1 MQKVI
6 GQETGGMGNYVI
18 IDYGSG
24 ITVRAMHMY
33 NGTIKVKNGDKVESG
48 QILGK
53 IGHSGDS
60 TGPHLH
66 IDMTLN
72 GTWVDISQYIANPG
86 EVTNN
91 SFSGETTTSVKMA
104 ENIIKREN
112 NKGYK
117 INIDLDEEIDNM
129 LAKLRKLGFNM
140 ESYLSTSKQ
149 KEYLKNMI
157 RACIVTQYPDLRS
170 ADQIKNNVEI
180 PSDETQGCIR
190 IKRYTDNETEVFSN
204 NSLRNPTDDEKNGGG
219 MYLEYMPLDDL
230 NEMISNG
237 DTKALNYFSMD
248 SSNNIVVAGWETM
261 DVTVN
266 IEQTNVDEVGVCPV
280 DIYGEVEY
288 NPKAENYEKL
298 TIKKINYLN
307 QVSNYMIPF
316 SLFWSLLVYGHDEK
330 FINDF
335 ANLVI
340 DTDIVIGCYDVTKTT
355 TTKYTDTQTKKGVAE
370 INNYRVIDESERGR
384 DNGKVGETIYKEISY
399 NFLITE
405 TDILKTDNPTLKVKY
420 ADTWTAVYN
429 NDYKMETKEK
439 EEKGEKVEYEDDNEY
454 EGSYQKVVREDGTVG
469 YTNNNRPSDEKLA
482 DMVENAINESFEN
495 NVNLFKQEAEN
506 KNRGLQYR
514 YTILT
519 EFLEENSLYNESA
532 ININATNQELKD
544 YLNKKE
550 VQDYLINFIINIAD
564 NEYIDTIFNNTESED
579 YKMLLIYA
587 NDINSNNAKGIVES
601 AGTTA
606 KTILQKYVREKGGTD
621 SDLYNLLTKNGTETK
636 LCYTTASMQ
645 SSQIGVTIKTTN
657 KTEEY
662 EKNIIE
668 EEIIEVPN
676 QDGNIRWKDDKNAQE
691 NSFVKLLAYSRSAK
705 GNLQIISAWFF
716 DSVEDTAA
724 IADMEDLLKF
734 LFQKVYNK
742 NYGIK
747 PEDADKLLKEFF
759 DPSQSRNMQRVS
771 STVLTGNGIEEQV
784 WNFFAS
790 QGFSD
795 QSTAAILSNLY
806 CESMLD
812 PTLDIAP
819 CGGIACFEK
828 STGCFSEM
836 QHYAS
841 SKGKDWTDLQCQL
854 EFLITQL
861 PSTFDAYTGVS
872 PYYYDTGEWCWW
884 PESMTIDDFKNLSD
898 TQKAAEIFCRVYER
912 PSITH
917 IDRRKSY
924 AQEYYDKYHK

>member
-1 MQKVI
+1 MYINGKDGI
-6 GQETGGMGNYVI
+6 GQGWTSIDKFYESISKVGGVKGVPGKTYTFFATNDGSV
-18 IDYGSG
+18 IDY
-24 ITVRAMHMY
+24 
-33 NGTIKVKNGDKVESG
+33 
-48 QILGK
+48 
-53 IGHSGDS
+53 SGDNS
-60 TGPHLH
+60 VNSSSSQQ
-66 IDMTLN
+66 IDM
-72 GTWVDISQYIANPG
+72 S
-86 EVTNN
+86 
-91 SFSGETTTSVKMA
+91 SK
-104 ENIIKREN
+104 IIERDGKYKG
-112 NKGYK
+112 KGYK

-340 DTDIVIGCYDVTKTT
+340 GTDIVIGCYDVTKTT

-564 NEYIDTIFNNTESED
+564 NEYIDKIFNNTESED

-759 DPSQSRNMQRVS
+759 DPANMKKFNKKQTSHGTVVGGAS
-771 STVLTGNGIEEQV
+771 YSTIQLTDEEMQILYKLVQAENSFNPTWTACIVLNR
-784 WNFFAS
+784 
-790 QGFSD
+790 
-795 QSTAAILSNLY
+795 ILSSSFPNTLEEVVFAPGQFQVTWDGAY
-806 CESMLD
+806 D
-812 PTLDIAP
+812 AANPTQ
-819 CGGIACFEK
+819 E
-828 STGCFSEM
+828 
-836 QHYAS
+836 
-841 SKGKDWTDLQCQL
+841 
-854 EFLITQL
+854 
-861 PSTFDAYTGVS
+861 
-872 PYYYDTGEWCWW
+872 
-884 PESMTIDDFKNLSD
+884 TIDAINEVLRTGDVSNGSIGFQTIELYDSQYPGQTSETPIETLREDYGGGSSAVYFTTASIQAELSQFK
-898 TQKAAEIFCRVYER
+898 
-912 PSITH
+912 
-917 IDRRKSY
+917 
-924 AQEYYDKYHK
+924 

>member
-1 MQKVI
+1 MYINGKDGI
-6 GQETGGMGNYVI
+6 GQGWTSIDKFYESISKVGGVKGVPGKTYTFFATNDGSV
-18 IDYGSG
+18 IDY
-24 ITVRAMHMY
+24 
-33 NGTIKVKNGDKVESG
+33 
-48 QILGK
+48 
-53 IGHSGDS
+53 SGDNS
-60 TGPHLH
+60 VNSGSSQQ
-66 IDMTLN
+66 IDM
-72 GTWVDISQYIANPG
+72 S
-86 EVTNN
+86 
-91 SFSGETTTSVKMA
+91 SK
-104 ENIIKREN
+104 IIERDGKYKG
-112 NKGYK
+112 KGYK
-117 INIDLDEEIDNM
+117 ININLDEEIDNM

-340 DTDIVIGCYDVTKTT
+340 GTDIVIGCYDVTKTT

-564 NEYIDTIFNNTESED
+564 NEYIDKIFNNTESED

-759 DPSQSRNMQRVS
+759 APSNMKKVS
-771 STVLTGNGIEEQV
+771 GSSNLQGEDTEAIYNYLVG
-784 WNFFAS
+784 
-790 QGFSD
+790 QGF
-795 QSTAAILSNLY
+795 TNAGAAGMMGNFEGESGFLTDSVEDWYLY
-806 CESMLD
+806 GDEYRIEYTRKVDSGEISKND
-812 PTLDIAP
+812 FIYNGPN
-819 CGGIACFEK
+819 GGGYGLAGF
-828 STGCFSEM
+828 T
-836 QHYAS
+836 
-841 SKGKDWTDLQCQL
+841 
-854 EFLITQL
+854 
-861 PSTFDAYTGVS
+861 
-872 PYYYDTGEWCWW
+872 WW
-884 PESMTIDDFKNLSD
+884 
-898 TQKAAEIFCRVYER
+898 EIKKEVYENTIER
-912 PSITH
+912 GKSISDLEGQLISIVSWVKERIPSLYSILTTSDDLYTCTYSFLRDYENPAYYN
-917 IDRRKSY
+917 IDERY
-924 AQEYYDKYHK
+924 GHAQKYYK